1 MNHAEMIARGRRLAT
16 WQLRVWL
23 VFGALGIMGMSLMK
37 SFESWQ
43 SWALFAAPLVVTG
56 LAGGMIYAVSL
67 RLNRR
72 LADSLGIEEIRHL
85 LRVAGRKS
93 PLQFRIGL
101 NGLIS
106 RCLPRLT
113 RRDQLSETEWK
124 IVGTLATQGIGSASM
139 ALQRAQV
146 WEASTWIHQVEEQD
160 QLMFGSNSKLVRELT
175 SLTVDQRAALPAFAP
190 AIPDAW
196 DADDFILAAHQ
207 PLSARSWLLAGA
219 IFFFACLVLG
229 LATGS
234 ASVAPLISG
243 QFLFLFQFWKVPSR
257 SSAVATCPPVPGTLR
272 HLLAAVRRAQ
282 GRPRE
287 RVLIRAL
294 AAAIRV
300 SEDFSGLGL
309 SDYRALLAMIERTEK
324 PSIEAI
330 ARALRNHAP
339 ADLLPELQAASV
351 RWLGSKQRRAP
362 EYLAAVT
369 DIRVGILSRV
379 GDKPSLTKL
388 QEVP

>member
-1 MNHAEMIARGRRLAT
+1 MIARGHRLAT

-23 VFGALGIMGMSLMK
+23 AFGALGIMGVSLMK

-43 SWALFAAPLVVTG
+43 SWAMFAAPLVVTG
-56 LAGGMIYAVSL
+56 LAGGMLYTVGL
-67 RLNRR
+67 RLNRQ
-72 LADSLGIEEIRHL
+72 LAESLGIDEIRHL
-85 LRVAGRKS
+85 LRIAGRES
-93 PLQFRIGL
+93 PLQFGIGL
-101 NGLIS
+101 HGLIS
-106 RCLPRLT
+106 LCLPRLAS
-113 RRDQLSETEWK
+113 RDQLSETEWK
-124 IVGTLATQGIGSASM
+124 IVGTLAARGIGSAAK

-146 WEASTWIHQVEEQD
+146 WEASTWTHTVEDQD
-160 QLMFGSNSKLVRELT
+160 QAMFASNSKIVRELT

-196 DADDFILAAHQ
+196 DADDFILAARQ
-207 PLSARSWLLAGA
+207 PLSIRSWFGAGA
-219 IFFFACLVLG
+219 IFFFACLVLSF
-229 LATGS
+229 ATGS
-234 ASVAPLISG
+234 ASVAPLIYG
-243 QFLFLFQFWKVPSR
+243 QFLFLFRFWKAPSR
-257 SSAVATCPPVPGTLR
+257 SSAVATCPPLPGTLR
-272 HLLAAVRRAQ
+272 HLLTAVRHAQ

-287 RVLIRAL
+287 RILIRAL

-309 SDYRALLAMIERTEK
+309 SDYLALLAMIERTEK

-330 ARALRNHAP
+330 AQALRNHAP
-339 ADLLPELQAASV
+339 ADLLTELQAASV
-351 RWLGSKQRRAP
+351 RWLESKQMRAP

-379 GDKPSLTKL
+379 GDKPSLPTI